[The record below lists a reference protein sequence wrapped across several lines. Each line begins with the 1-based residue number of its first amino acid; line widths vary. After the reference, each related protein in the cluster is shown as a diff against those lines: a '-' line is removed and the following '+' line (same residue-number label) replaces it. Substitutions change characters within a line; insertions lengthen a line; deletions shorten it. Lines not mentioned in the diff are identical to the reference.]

1 VSQSGQRKI
10 KTKVTALE
18 HSFES
23 KYSTASLYL
32 PLVAPVLMPLAACL
46 ASDDVLGTTGM
57 LLNVSHVERA
67 WRFRFGFGFGF
78 GFEFGTG
85 LRGFGF
91 RFGFGSVSAS
101 VSASVS
107 SMGSG

>member
-1 VSQSGQRKI
+1 M
-10 KTKVTALE
+10 KVNTQL
-18 HSFES
+18 H
-23 KYSTASLYL
+23 L
-32 PLVAPVLMPLAACL
+32 PLVAPVLMSLAACL

-67 WRFRFGFGFGF
+67 WRFRFGFGF